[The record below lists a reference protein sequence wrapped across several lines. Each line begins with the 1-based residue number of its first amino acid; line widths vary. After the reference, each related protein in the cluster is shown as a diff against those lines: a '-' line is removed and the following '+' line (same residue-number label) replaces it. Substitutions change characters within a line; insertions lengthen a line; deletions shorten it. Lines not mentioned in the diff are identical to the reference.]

1 MERLWFFQDIFW
13 RNFCSS
19 SWSKQQFGGWPS
31 FYWQSGNIGGSMV
44 AIDRRRQGRGKSQKP
59 VFLSLLEHI
68 ALLLV
73 CCHHLHDRSS
83 LQSTS
88 LWTLQDIF
96 CLIMISDWK
105 MFCFGSGGPP
115 GLLPYFMKNW
125 VLFITAEDILTA
137 TSWSHGVKCARHTL
151 CLVKTYMWHSFLRAL
166 PKKTSTKQKKLAP
179 TGRHSFCNSAVTIKL
194 WRWLVANTCRA
205 GLCKMGVR
213 DAS

>member
-68 ALLLV
+68 ALLLL

-105 MFCFGSGGPP
+105 IFCFGSGGPP
-115 GLLPYFMKNW
+115 WASALFHEKLGSFYHSWGHPY
-125 VLFITAEDILTA
+125 
-137 TSWSHGVKCARHTL
+137 SH
-151 CLVKTYMWHSFLRAL
+151 
-166 PKKTSTKQKKLAP
+166 KLKP
-179 TGRHSFCNSAVTIKL
+179 R
-194 WRWLVANTCRA
+194 
-205 GLCKMGVR
+205 CKMCKTHTVSCQ
-213 DAS
+213 DIYVT